1 MTWYAR
7 LARWQRLGIVLSI
20 SWAIFAGL
28 HQHYEDAEQATKD
41 RRLIVART
49 SKSVNC
55 GAIKHT
61 RYFLSVMK

>member
-28 HQHYEDAEQATKD
+28 HQHYEDAEQAT
-41 RRLIVART
+41 T
-49 SKSVNC
+49 SAKFAYDVC
-55 GAIKHT
+55 
-61 RYFLSVMK
+61 VE

>member
-28 HQHYEDAEQATKD
+28 HQHYEDAEQATTSAKFAYD
-41 RRLIVART
+41 VCVEGQKIAR
-49 SKSVNC
+49 SADFKEC
-55 GAIKHT
+55 ELQ
-61 RYFLSVMK
+61 RD